1 MLGQAKRVFRAVAGA
16 GLSLLSVAAGVSAQ
30 EATLTRVTLSTSGD
44 QARGPSYSASLNGS
58 GTIVAFDSDAANLVD
73 SDRNSSSDVF
83 IRNVR
88 RGETRRVSVGTNG
101 GSFDPSISEDARFI
115 AFESEATSLMQ
126 RDGNGAADIF
136 LRDRKGRVTRLISK
150 GGSGRADAGSYEP
163 SISDDAS
170 VVAFSSYASNLVA
183 DTNGDADIFV
193 RNLGARRTWRVSV
206 SSSGRQA
213 NEGSYSP
220 SASSD
225 GRFIAFDSLASNLVG
240 RDANEASDVFVHDL
254 RNKTTRRIS
263 VGAGGAEA
271 NDNSFDPVVS
281 DDGRVIAFWSKASNL
296 TAEDTNNSADV
307 FVRDLRTGITERV
320 SVGVRQDGGSLQP
333 TISGDGRVVAF
344 FSFRQLLPEDTNDDA
359 DIYVY
364 DRATRVLDL
373 ASSSGGSAADG
384 PSFRP
389 ALSGDGSAV
398 AFHSFATN
406 LVEGDTNAQP
416 DVFLRLLQ

>member
-1 MLGQAKRVFRAVAGA
+1 M
-16 GLSLLSVAAGVSAQ
+16 
-30 EATLTRVTLSTSGD
+30 
-44 QARGPSYSASLNGS
+44 
-58 GTIVAFDSDAANLVD
+58 
-73 SDRNSSSDVF
+73 
-83 IRNVR
+83 
-88 RGETRRVSVGTNG
+88 
-101 GSFDPSISEDARFI
+101 
-115 AFESEATSLMQ
+115 
-126 RDGNGAADIF
+126 
-136 LRDRKGRVTRLISK
+136 
-150 GGSGRADAGSYEP
+150 
-163 SISDDAS
+163 
-170 VVAFSSYASNLVA
+170 AFSSYASNLVA